1 MSAIKTKK
9 PTKKEG
15 GNTFGFKRNQTPS
28 RTALIY
34 LIFGVLWILLT
45 DRVVSFFLPTI
56 PSTALAQ
63 TLKGLLFVGTS
74 ALLVYIVLQRDMRAL
89 AESEQRYKLL
99 FESNPQPMWVYDLET
114 LAFLMVNDAAV
125 NDYGYSREEF
135 LRMTIKDIRPVE
147 DMPVLMSNVA
157 QETRPLQKSYGW
169 RHRKK
174 DGTLIDVEVTSHVM
188 QFDGRPA
195 RLVLANDVTERKQ
208 AENAI
213 KISEENYR
221 SLAETS
227 DTAIAVLDYD
237 GRLRYANPAS
247 LHVWNDPHLVG
258 KTVFDLFPEESARQ
272 YLTVI
277 RRVID
282 EKSIDLSEFEEN
294 IKGRP
299 MWFRISLSP
308 LKNADGSVT
317 TLQLNA
323 HDITASKQ
331 MERSLRESEARFRTL
346 VEQMPAIT
354 YTAALDEVSTTLYI
368 SPQIKQYMD
377 LSGEKGKSWLDY
389 LHPEDRLRVLAELAQ
404 SHKSGEPFET
414 EYRVITPDGRLIWFR
429 DTARQVLDKDGQPVC
444 LQGLMF
450 DITERKQSEEAL
462 QTSEAKYRSLIES
475 WDNSIGLMD
484 RDGRYLYI
492 NEVGAQWYG
501 KTPQEMIGKSL
512 HELFPEYY
520 QEPMTPIVREVFEHN
535 RGVVREVPSRTRD
548 GQWFRISVQPVRDA
562 HGNVTHATINSMNIT
577 ERKQSE
583 EALRSRERILR
594 LFVEHSPAAI
604 AMFDREMK
612 YIIASRRYLAD
623 YRLGEQDLTGRS
635 HYEVFPEVPDR
646 WKEIHQ
652 RCLTGVIEKADEE
665 PFPRADGRLDWER
678 WEIHPWYQDDGEVG
692 GLILFSEIITERVQA
707 KEEIEILSRFPA
719 ENPNPVLRCD
729 LEGRL
734 LYANPAS
741 APILELWNC
750 QVGDLLP
757 EEWYGYITSSFA
769 SGYQLHRELQCGGQI
784 FTARI
789 TPIPNKRY
797 VNIYAVDITE
807 RKQAE
812 LALLAS
818 EERYRQTLD
827 SMMEGCQIL
836 DFNWRYIYIND
847 AAAQQGRSTREELLG
862 RTILEM
868 YPGIEYS
875 QTFSIL
881 RDTMEKRITRQVENE
896 FTYPDGSTG
905 WFELTV
911 QPAPEGIVVLSFDIT
926 ERKRAEKALRES
938 EQHYHLLFEDSPIS
952 LWEEDFSEVKKHL
965 DALRKQGVVDFL
977 EYFEDHPEAVAKC
990 AQKIVVLDLN
1000 KAALKMYGAT
1010 DKEELVKITIDN
1022 LVNGGFSHLAEELNA
1037 VAEGRTYFNWE
1048 GNDVTLTGEPIDI
1061 HLSWVVVPG
1070 HEHDFSKV
1078 IVTTIDITERKR
1090 AEREIHQ
1097 RTAELLLINALN
1109 EAANSGE
1116 DIETIVETFTREAR
1130 DMFNCQDAAVY
1141 LLTPDGQYLEMQST
1155 TVPKRMIEQ
1164 IEKYIGI
1171 TVPRI
1176 RIPVRPGSY
1185 TAQMLSRPQGHF
1197 TSDPA
1202 EIQKWIAEFT
1212 ETAFLPNV
1220 LRSAIKKFIPQI
1232 HKMLGINS
1240 TVMVPL
1246 VSSGRTIGLL
1256 DMSTRGEFSPE
1267 DMQRI
1272 RILSH
1277 QMTAVIL
1284 RRQAEANG
1292 KTQIKRITALNEID
1306 RAISSS
1312 FDMRLSLDVL
1322 LQEVTSQ
1329 LNVDA
1334 ASVLLLNSVDQSFE
1348 FIAGRGFRT
1357 PAVRRSR
1364 LRFGEGMPGQVGLE
1378 RKVVHIPNLHESG
1391 HNFIRAELLKSEEF
1405 IEYFGVPLI
1414 AKGSLKGVME
1424 IFNRTPLTPAPDR
1437 LHYLETLGGQA
1448 AIAIDNAQ
1456 LFEDIQQS
1464 NQELIIAYD
1473 ATIEGWSRAMDLRD
1487 EETEGHTRRVTDL
1500 TLKLAERMGISEQ
1513 ERIHMRRGALLHDIG
1528 KLGVPDNILL
1538 KPGKLTDEEWVVM
1551 RKHPTHAFEMLMPI
1565 KYLRPALDIPHSHH
1579 EKWDGSGYPRGLQ
1592 GREIPLA
1599 ARIFAVVD
1607 VWDALRSDRPYREGW
1622 PAERVRKYIQ
1632 EQSGKHFDPEVVEVF
1647 MKLLDEYPDLY

>member
-1 MSAIKTKK
+1 MPI
-9 PTKKEG
+9 
-15 GNTFGFKRNQTPS
+15 
-28 RTALIY
+28 
-34 LIFGVLWILLT
+34 LT
-45 DRVVSFFLPTI
+45 DRLT
-56 PSTALAQ
+56 
-63 TLKGLLFVGTS
+63 
-74 ALLVYIVLQRDMRAL
+74 
-89 AESEQRYKLL
+89 
-99 FESNPQPMWVYDLET
+99 
-114 LAFLMVNDAAV
+114 
-125 NDYGYSREEF
+125 
-135 LRMTIKDIRPVE
+135 
-147 DMPVLMSNVA
+147 

-208 AENAI
+208 TENAL

-237 GRLRYANPAS
+237 GRLQYANPAS

-282 EKSIDLSEFEEN
+282 EKSIDLSEFEES

-368 SPQIKQYMD
+368 SPQAKQYMD
-377 LSGEKGKSWLDY
+377 LSGEKGKSWPDY
-389 LHPEDRLRVLAELAQ
+389 LHPEDRPRVLAELAQ

-414 EYRVITPDGRLIWFR
+414 EYRVITPDGRLIWFQ

-450 DITERKQSEEAL
+450 DITERKLAEEAL
-462 QTSEAKYRSLIES
+462 QASEAKYRSLIESWDNSIGLVDRDDRYLYINEVGARWYGKTPQEMIGKSLHELFPEYYQDPVSPIVREVFEHNRGVVREVSSRTRKGHWFRISVQPVRDAHGNVTHATINSMDITERKQAEEALRASEAKYRSLIES

-492 NEVGAQWYG
+492 NEIGAQWYG

-535 RGVVREVPSRTRD
+535 RGVVRELSSRTRD

-612 YIIASRRYLAD
+612 YIIASHRYLAD
-623 YRLGEQDLTGRS
+623 YRLGDQDLTGRS
-635 HYEVFPEVPDR
+635 HYEVFPDIPDR

-827 SMMEGCQIL
+827 SMMEG
-836 DFNWRYIYIND
+836 
-847 AAAQQGRSTREELLG
+847 
-862 RTILEM
+862 
-868 YPGIEYS
+868 
-875 QTFSIL
+875 
-881 RDTMEKRITRQVENE
+881 
-896 FTYPDGSTG
+896 
-905 WFELTV
+905 
-911 QPAPEGIVVLSFDIT
+911 
-926 ERKRAEKALRES
+926 
-938 EQHYHLLFEDSPIS
+938 
-952 LWEEDFSEVKKHL
+952 
-965 DALRKQGVVDFL
+965 
-977 EYFEDHPEAVAKC
+977 
-990 AQKIVVLDLN
+990 
-1000 KAALKMYGAT
+1000 
-1010 DKEELVKITIDN
+1010 
-1022 LVNGGFSHLAEELNA
+1022 
-1037 VAEGRTYFNWE
+1037 
-1048 GNDVTLTGEPIDI
+1048 
-1061 HLSWVVVPG
+1061 
-1070 HEHDFSKV
+1070 
-1078 IVTTIDITERKR
+1078 
-1090 AEREIHQ
+1090 
-1097 RTAELLLINALN
+1097 
-1109 EAANSGE
+1109 
-1116 DIETIVETFTREAR
+1116 
-1130 DMFNCQDAAVY
+1130 
-1141 LLTPDGQYLEMQST
+1141 
-1155 TVPKRMIEQ
+1155 
-1164 IEKYIGI
+1164 
-1171 TVPRI
+1171 
-1176 RIPVRPGSY
+1176 
-1185 TAQMLSRPQGHF
+1185 
-1197 TSDPA
+1197 
-1202 EIQKWIAEFT
+1202 
-1212 ETAFLPNV
+1212 
-1220 LRSAIKKFIPQI
+1220 
-1232 HKMLGINS
+1232 
-1240 TVMVPL
+1240 
-1246 VSSGRTIGLL
+1246 
-1256 DMSTRGEFSPE
+1256 
-1267 DMQRI
+1267 
-1272 RILSH
+1272 
-1277 QMTAVIL
+1277 
-1284 RRQAEANG
+1284 
-1292 KTQIKRITALNEID
+1292 
-1306 RAISSS
+1306 
-1312 FDMRLSLDVL
+1312 
-1322 LQEVTSQ
+1322 
-1329 LNVDA
+1329 
-1334 ASVLLLNSVDQSFE
+1334 
-1348 FIAGRGFRT
+1348 
-1357 PAVRRSR
+1357 
-1364 LRFGEGMPGQVGLE
+1364 
-1378 RKVVHIPNLHESG
+1378 
-1391 HNFIRAELLKSEEF
+1391 
-1405 IEYFGVPLI
+1405 
-1414 AKGSLKGVME
+1414 
-1424 IFNRTPLTPAPDR
+1424 
-1437 LHYLETLGGQA
+1437 
-1448 AIAIDNAQ
+1448 
-1456 LFEDIQQS
+1456 
-1464 NQELIIAYD
+1464 
-1473 ATIEGWSRAMDLRD
+1473 
-1487 EETEGHTRRVTDL
+1487 
-1500 TLKLAERMGISEQ
+1500 
-1513 ERIHMRRGALLHDIG
+1513 
-1528 KLGVPDNILL
+1528 
-1538 KPGKLTDEEWVVM
+1538 
-1551 RKHPTHAFEMLMPI
+1551 
-1565 KYLRPALDIPHSHH
+1565 
-1579 EKWDGSGYPRGLQ
+1579 
-1592 GREIPLA
+1592 
-1599 ARIFAVVD
+1599 
-1607 VWDALRSDRPYREGW
+1607 
-1622 PAERVRKYIQ
+1622 
-1632 EQSGKHFDPEVVEVF
+1632 
-1647 MKLLDEYPDLY
+1647 